1 MSCYTMIKRNLEICG
16 GVKVKR
22 NRENK
27 IIISKN
33 NKILTTYDLK
43 FVEYNEQNLKSFI
56 DYWKYKL
63 KIKGN
68 GVE

>member
-43 FVEYNEQNLKSFI
+43 FVEYKEQNLKSFI